1 MPIPRALLLIE
12 VNTGKEHYFQNIA
25 EAYEFLK
32 RSKSYL
38 NYYIYSDRSEVV
50 CDIDGKEYYFKVM
63 GQGQRRDAKPER
75 AKGPK
80 SPNGLHNLSMQL
92 CWSCARCVGF
102 CSWSKELKPVEGW
115 TAKCTTLH
123 HSNAEQKFETASYYI
138 TACPLFLKEA
148 ETEIERKRQR
158 EMLIKEEENEKE
170 TNCGG

>member
-1 MPIPRALLLIE
+1 MPIPRALFLIE
-12 VNTGKEHYFQNIA
+12 VKTGREHYFHNIA

-38 NYYIYSDRSEVV
+38 NYYLYSDRSDVV
-50 CDIDGKEYYFKVM
+50 CDIDGKEYYFQVI
-63 GQGQRRDAKPER
+63 GPGQRRDAKPER

-102 CSWSKELKPVEGW
+102 CPWSKRLEPVEGW

-148 ETEIERKRQR
+148 ETAIERKRQR
-158 EMLIKEEENEKE
+158 EMLMKEEENEKE
-170 TNCGG
+170 TNRGG

>member
-38 NYYIYSDRSEVV
+38 NYYLYSDRSDVV
-50 CDIDGKEYYFKVM
+50 CDIDGKEYYFKII
-63 GQGQRRDAKPER
+63 GKGQRRDARPDR

-80 SPNGLHNLSMQL
+80 SPTGLNNLSMQL
-92 CWSCARCVGF
+92 CWTCARCVGF

-123 HSNAEQKFETASYYI
+123 HSNKAHQFVTGSYYI
-138 TACPLFLKEA
+138 TACPLFVSEGKTPE
-148 ETEIERKRQR
+148 ERKRQR
-158 EMLIKEEENEKE
+158 KLLEKEEA
-170 TNCGG
+170 